1 MLAEGDARIAD
12 VCRLL
17 QDNADV
23 AALWG
28 HFQRFAEQLRQSS
41 KMDRLT
47 LACELHTAVSLETL
61 TPSIHFHL
69 MFDSRQTV
77 TLPKPSLLFRGAV
90 PHQSVECKQARG
102 KACRK
107 AYDQGHYYLQVPK
120 TGSIHM
126 TTTAAAFTTFPV
138 APDWITNLWQ
148 ACKITE
154 QVAEQEYLR
163 CKKHVK
169 AYLDNMKFHAQCVQT
184 QAVKARTAQ
193 DLQEL
198 QPLMK
203 KAVVIEQVQRDFLPQ
218 FTRPMFR
225 RSFLV
230 LSGPTRL
237 GKTIY
242 ARSLFGHRETL
253 ELNCC
258 GVSQP
263 YLRAFD
269 NLLHRAILYD
279 EASTAMV
286 LSNRRLFQG
295 STKEVTLAHSGTNMF
310 TYSVYVYNV
319 AMILTSNSWLREL
332 EELPKEEREWLEGN
346 SICINCTQPLYET

>member
-1 MLAEGDARIAD
+1 MLAEGESRIAD
-12 VCRLL
+12 ICRLL
-17 QDNADV
+17 QDNVEV
-23 AALWG
+23 ASLWDE
-28 HFQRFAEQLRQSS
+28 FQRFAQQLRQS
-41 KMDRLT
+41 KLDRMT
-47 LACELHTAVSLETL
+47 LACELHTAVSLEKL
-61 TPSIHFHL
+61 VPSIHFHL

-120 TGSIHM
+120 IGSIHM
-126 TTTAAAFTTFPV
+126 TTTAPAFTTFPI

-154 QVAEQEYLR
+154 QVAEKEYLR

-169 AYLDNMKFHAQCVQT
+169 AYFDNMKFHAQCMQT
-184 QAVKARTAQ
+184 EAVAARKAQALL
-193 DLQEL
+193 DL

-203 KAVVIEQVQRDFLPQ
+203 TAVVLEQVQRDFLPQ
-218 FTRPMFR
+218 FARPMFR

-230 LSGPTRL
+230 LTGPTRL

-242 ARSLFGHRETL
+242 ARSLFGHRQTL

-263 YLRAFD
+263 DLRGF
-269 NLLHRAILYD
+269 NPLVHRAILYD
-279 EASTAMV
+279 EGSADMV
-286 LSNRRLFQG
+286 LRNRRLFQG
-295 STKEVTLAHSGTNMF
+295 STEEVTLAHSGTNLF

-332 EELPKEEREWLEGN
+332 EELQSEEREWLEGN
-346 SICINCTQPLYET
+346 SICIDCKQPLYET